1 MSKIEPLKQNQIK
14 DSIKL
19 MNNQYEDSDKGAI
32 ILRDELYKLRF
43 STNMLTEEQC
53 KDISRM
59 ISFKLKP
66 LALVGEYSDDKGI
79 KYIAN
84 GLYSVLRGYRGDL
97 RAQLAWQ
104 TAFADMNKL
113 RLTFAAANDH
123 KKAADKVTNRE
134 NYTNFIFYQRKKS
147 SKEFHEAFKLL
158 YKKPSHWEEYS
169 KRSLFFNHEE
179 SYWNN
184 KALFSILRRFVYN
197 PNKIPNYQ
205 TIDGINILIGQT
217 ALYLTN
223 NTTYLAINSTNEE
236 KQITFF
242 QEQIKY
248 GQKAREIATT
258 YQNIEAHLLKKEL
271 QAEIELHKLGIEK
284 NKETELKAKKLINI
298 INSMKADEKDKFGN
312 HQKTAIKVL
321 YYLE

>member
-1 MSKIEPLKQNQIK
+1 MSKIKPLKQNQIK

-32 ILRDELYKLRF
+32 TLRDELYKLRF
-43 STNMLTEEQC
+43 SISILTEEQC
-53 KDISRM
+53 KEITRM

-66 LALVGEYSDDKGI
+66 SALLEKNSDDENI
-79 KYIAN
+79 KYQAD
-84 GLYSVLRGYRGDL
+84 GLYSALRGFRGDL
-97 RAQLAWQ
+97 RTQLAWL
-104 TAFADMNKL
+104 TSSADINKL
-113 RLTFAAANDH
+113 NLTFAAANDH
-123 KKAADKVTNRE
+123 KKAADKVTNRK
-134 NYTNFIFYQRKKS
+134 NNTNFKFYQRKKS
-147 SKEFHEAFKLL
+147 SKSYHEAFKLI
-158 YKKPSHWEEYS
+158 YEKPSHWEEYS

-179 SYWNN
+179 AYWNN
-184 KALFSILRRFVYN
+184 KALFSILRKFVYN

-205 TIDGINILIGQT
+205 TIDGINFLIGQT

-236 KQITFF
+236 KQIKFF

-298 INSMKADEKDKFGN
+298 INSIKADEKDKFGN